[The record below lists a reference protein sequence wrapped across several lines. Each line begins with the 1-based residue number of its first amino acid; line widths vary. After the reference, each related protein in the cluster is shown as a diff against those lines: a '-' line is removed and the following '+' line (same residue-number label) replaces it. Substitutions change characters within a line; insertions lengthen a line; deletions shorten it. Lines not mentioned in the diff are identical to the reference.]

1 MTIVTKLHVQKL
13 KRLENVTIEFP
24 EKGVVALLG
33 ENGTGKT
40 TVLHA
45 LACLYKPHPQ
55 LQIERGDVGNWWTD
69 WFVPHTGNFWRNSE
83 LKAHFKG
90 IPDGITYKKLQDRW
104 SPRKDDRQERYTRYI
119 GFKDCMPHIEEEY
132 QRSRFEFNLQALDLS
147 ASKRSQLL
155 GAARRILNRNYQ
167 DIQRATKGYGLG
179 RFLYATILQGQ
190 PPTTSSYPSH
200 YMGAGEQKVLKIIEE
215 IVRAPNGAMLLFEEF
230 EVAIHES
237 ALRRLIP
244 WLAEQADEKN
254 LQIIVST
261 HWPRMTEFHEQI
273 HLRTL
278 HATPLGGITCIN
290 GFKPSTMH
298 RITGDLADL
307 RLITVWVE
315 DKLAEKI
322 VEQIASELRLSPSV
336 TTKIF
341 GAINNSFSV
350 AAALELD
357 SADRIKNIVVL
368 DGDRYRTDAEKLERL
383 NATLSGT
390 GSQID
395 ATRQSALAW
404 FAQFNPVESD
414 PTLPQTPIN
423 PERFLLNAAM
433 RSHQAGKTNSY
444 IQQYF
449 EYAAGNIFED
459 PDKTLIY
466 NIHRHFGQPID
477 RVEHILVEA
486 ASQDDSWLV
495 FRQNLRERLIA
506 SATALGL
513 EPNSGLGA

>member
-1 MTIVTKLHVQKL
+1 MTIVTKLHFQKL

-24 EKGVVALLG
+24 EKGVIALLG

-45 LACLYKPHPQ
+45 LACLYKPHPH
-55 LQIERGDVGNWWTD
+55 LQIERGDFGNWWTD

-83 LKAHFKG
+83 LKAHFTE
-90 IPDGITYKKLQDRW
+90 IPEGITYKKLQDRW
-104 SPRKDDRQERYTRYI
+104 SPRKDDRQQRYTRYI

-147 ASKRSQLL
+147 AAKRNQLL

-190 PPTTSSYPSH
+190 PPTNSSYTSH

-215 IVRAPNGAMLLFEEF
+215 VVRAPNGAMLLFEEF

-237 ALRRLIP
+237 ALRRFIP
-244 WLAEQADEKN
+244 WLAQQADEKN

-278 HATPLGGITCIN
+278 HTTPTGGITCIN

-298 RITGDLADL
+298 RLTGDLAEL

-315 DKLAEKI
+315 DKLAKKI
-322 VEQIASELRLSPSV
+322 VEQIASELKLSASV
-336 TTKIF
+336 TTKLY

-357 SADRIKNIVVL
+357 EADKHQNIVVL
-368 DGDRYRTDAEKLERL
+368 DGDRYRTVEEKLAQLRH
-383 NATLSGT
+383 ALSGT
-390 GSQID
+390 GEQINI
-395 ATRQSALAW
+395 TQNSALAW
-404 FAQFNPVESD
+404 FVQFNPVMND
-414 PTLPQTPIN
+414 LTPPQAPMK
-423 PERFLLNAAM
+423 PERFLLDAAM
-433 RSHQAGKTNSY
+433 RSHLAGHTNAY
-444 IQQYF
+444 IQQFF
-449 EYAAGNIFED
+449 EFAAQNIFDD

-466 NIHRHFGQPID
+466 NYHRHIGQSID
-477 RVEHILVEA
+477 RIEHILVET
-486 ASQDDSWLV
+486 ASHDESWNI
-495 FRQNLRERLIA
+495 FRQEVRGKIIA
-506 SATALGL
+506 MATALDL
-513 EPNSGLGA
+513 DPNVEAQ